1 MEMDDEVKKLRK
13 TLLDI
18 KGIDRKVNTYLGINE
33 DIKRWT
39 TFIPLL
45 SELKDKAM
53 EEVTEVEKDG

>member
-1 MEMDDEVKKLRK
+1 MDDEVKRLRK
-13 TLLDI
+13 QLLDI

-33 DIKRWT
+33 DIKKWS

-53 EEVTEVEKDG
+53 EE